1 MEIYPLV
8 IFFLFL
14 IVIFLHRTFIKEKIL
29 LSYTGN
35 HHQKFTTKTAVPIT
49 GGILI
54 LILILFGQLNLNII
68 FFLFLAF
75 IFLLGILSDLNI
87 LISPLK
93 RFFFQFVIF
102 FIFIFI
108 SDIYLPSLKI
118 SILDFFFQEKIINYF
133 FLTICFMILLNGSN
147 FIDGCNTLVLGFYL
161 IILVILYR
169 LGLISFL
176 VQDLIFFYFF
186 ILFLFF
192 VFILNLFQ
200 KIFLGESG
208 VYTIAFLVGY
218 ILVKIALDNQKISP
232 YFIANLLWY
241 PSFEVLF
248 SIIRKI
254 ISKTS
259 PLQPDTLHL
268 HHLIFFFLH
277 KKAKIRFANSA
288 TGLLIN
294 IYNFLILFYASENI
308 FDTKFQCLLILC
320 NTFIYFLIYFF
331 LYKVKNSPKVK

>member
-14 IVIFLHRTFIKEKIL
+14 IVIFLHRPFIKEKIL

-35 HHQKFTTKTAVPIT
+35 HHQKFTTKTVVPTT

-248 SIIRKI
+248 SIVRKI

-320 NTFIYFLIYFF
+320 NTIIYFLIYFF
-331 LYKVKNSPKVK
+331 LNKVKNSPKVK

>member
-102 FIFIFI
+102 FFFIFI

-133 FLTICFMILLNGSN
+133 FLAICFMILLNGSN

-294 IYNFLILFYASENI
+294 IYNLLILFYASENI

>member
-248 SIIRKI
+248 SIVRKI

>member
-248 SIIRKI
+248 SIVRKI

-294 IYNFLILFYASENI
+294 IYNFLILFYASKNI

>member
-14 IVIFLHRTFIKEKIL
+14 IVIFLHRPFIKEKIL

-133 FLTICFMILLNGSN
+133 FLAICFMILLNGSN

-294 IYNFLILFYASENI
+294 IYNLLILFYASENI

-331 LYKVKNSPKVK
+331 LYKVKNSTKVK

>member
-35 HHQKFTTKTAVPIT
+35 HHQKFTTKTVVPTT

-248 SIIRKI
+248 SIVRKI

-294 IYNFLILFYASENI
+294 IYNFLILFYASKNI

-320 NTFIYFLIYFF
+320 NTIIYFLIYFF
-331 LYKVKNSPKVK
+331 LNKVKNSPKVK

>member
-14 IVIFLHRTFIKEKIL
+14 IVLFLNRTFIKEKIL

-35 HHQKFTTKTAVPIT
+35 HHQKFTTKIAVPTT

-54 LILILFGQLNLNII
+54 LILILFGQLNFNII
-68 FFLFLAF
+68 FFLFLTF
-75 IFLLGILSDLNI
+75 IFLLGILSDLSI

-102 FIFIFI
+102 FIFIFL

-118 SILDFFFQEKIINYF
+118 SILDFFFQERIINYF

-161 IILVILYR
+161 IILVVLYR

-176 VQDLIFFYFF
+176 VQDLISFHFF
-186 ILFLFF
+186 ILFFFF

-218 ILVKIALDNQKISP
+218 ILVKIVLDNQKISP

-254 ISKTS
+254 ITKTS
-259 PLQPDTLHL
+259 PLKADTLHL

-277 KKAKIRFANSA
+277 KKVKIKFANSA

-294 IYNFLILFYASENI
+294 IYNFFLLFYASENI
-308 FDTKFQCLLILC
+308 FDTKFQCLLITC
-320 NTFIYFLIYFF
+320 NTIIYLLIYFF
-331 LYKVKNSPKVK
+331 LNRVKNSLIVK

>member
-294 IYNFLILFYASENI
+294 IYNLLILFYASENI